1 MVNPRP
7 IVKVLPQS
15 HYQSQLLFQSDRIRT
30 YMCGERSPYRRNG
43 SYGRADNESP
53 IHIGSIAT
61 LFEIITNER
70 TGSNQ

>member
-1 MVNPRP
+1 MENGAP
-7 IVKVLPQS
+7 IDVKVLA
-15 HYQSQLLFQSDRIRT
+15 
-30 YMCGERSPYRRNG
+30 
-43 SYGRADNESP
+43 GRADNESP